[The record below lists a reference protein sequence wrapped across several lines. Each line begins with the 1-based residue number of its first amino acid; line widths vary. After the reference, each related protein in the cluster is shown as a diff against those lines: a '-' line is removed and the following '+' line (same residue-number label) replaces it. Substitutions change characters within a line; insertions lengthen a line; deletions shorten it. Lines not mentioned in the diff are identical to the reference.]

1 MFNPYLPYP
10 VRISDIRLETE
21 DNMLR
26 SFELEFLHEKDAKA
40 FTYQPGQFAEL
51 SVPGAGESPIGI
63 ASSPTEGN
71 KLLFTV
77 FKAGTVTSRLH
88 AMNVG
93 DIMGVRGPLGN
104 HYPLNENEGKNLLI
118 VAGGYAVTT
127 LRSTMIWLQ
136 NEANRSRFGDITFI
150 YGARTPG
157 MRLFKEELEAWQ
169 QRSDIDC
176 HITIDFE
183 HSGWDGHVGFVPAI
197 VEKITPKP
205 DNAIALVCGPPIMI
219 KFTQPVLDSL
229 GWKHDQIFLSLE
241 NRMKCGIGICGRCNV
256 GHQYVCKDGPVF
268 TKKELDQLPNEY

>member
-10 VRISDIRLETE
+10 VRISDIRVETE
-21 DNMLR
+21 DKMLR

-51 SVPGAGESPIGI
+51 SVPGLGESPIGI
-63 ASSPTEGN
+63 ASSPTEGE

-88 AMNVG
+88 TMNVG
-93 DIMGVRGPLGN
+93 DVMGVRGPLGN

-127 LRSTMIWLQ
+127 LRSTMIWLHD
-136 NEANRSRFGDITFI
+136 EANRSRFGNITFI

-157 MRLFKEELEAWQ
+157 MLLFKEELDAWQ
-169 QRSDIDC
+169 KCSDLDC
-176 HITIDFE
+176 HIAVDFE
-183 HSGWDGHVGFVPAI
+183 YPGWDGHVGFVPTVI
-197 VEKITPKP
+197 EKVTPKP

-219 KFTQPVLDSL
+219 KFTQPVLDKL